1 MEDQAASPP
10 FRALCNSETSRTIL
24 LVFGLCQSFSCSGI
38 IFGFTAIA
46 TALKNIGQ
54 YSSLCE
60 STNDTAGIKHCTAQD
75 LRFSLLY
82 TIGSSALF
90 ASFICHGII
99 LDRIGPK
106 VTSCV
111 GLTCI
116 SLGFY
121 LLSFSDS
128 NGFDGYPGAF
138 ALIGAGG
145 PGVHLSLFHLT
156 NLFNE
161 NVRGTMKSCLVG
173 AFVMS
178 AILFPLEGW
187 LLEDVHANREYVFL
201 VHASWLLLLALA
213 GAFTWPS
220 QRFQDG
226 DKVYLTGFPLRYAT
240 VTKGGSLESGQPTHA
255 TEDVVLESAKSEVFS
270 EFNSR
275 SDVTQDIDTQTDL
288 GNEQVEQ
295 VPQTVSKTLVNAP
308 LLRQMRSK
316 EYLLLFTFAC
326 VHVLRFNLYI
336 GTFIQQIQYL
346 EGTNNASETNL
357 YTWALTLLLPIGALS
372 IPLIGRIID
381 KYSLWHGFMFC
392 NMLGMGYGVTV
403 VVPVL
408 QVQFLSIIFISLHRM
423 VLFAVLYSYTS
434 STFGYANFGFLFGL
448 MQLVAAIISLLVYP
462 LASISDNQLGGNYM
476 CVDLVMLA
484 IMMPLWYFCPG
495 QRPPKKLPADVA
507 IAS

>member
-1 MEDQAASPP
+1 MDSTEATAAS
-10 FRALCNSETSRTIL
+10 RTWCNFETSRTIL
-24 LVFGLCQSFSCSGI
+24 FIFGLIQSFSCSGI

-46 TALKNIGQ
+46 SALKNIGQ
-54 YSSLCE
+54 YSSLCS
-60 STNDTAGIKHCTAQD
+60 STNSTSGTVHCANQD

-106 VTSCV
+106 IASCT

-116 SLGFY
+116 SIGFY
-121 LLSFSDS
+121 ILSFSDS
-128 NGFDGYPGAF
+128 NGFDGYPEAF

-145 PGVHLSLFHLT
+145 PGVHLSLFHLA
-156 NLFNE
+156 NLFRE
-161 NVRGTMKSCLVG
+161 GIRGTMKSCLVG

-187 LLEDVHANREYVFL
+187 LLEGVHANREYVFL
-201 VHASWLLLLALA
+201 VHASWLMLLALA
-213 GAFTWPS
+213 GAFVWPIK
-220 QRFQDG
+220 RFQDG
-226 DKVYLTGFPLRYAT
+226 DKVYLRGFLLRYT
-240 VTKGGSLESGQPTHA
+240 IVPHSSIVENVEMPPQV
-255 TEDVVLESAKSEVFS
+255 TEDVVLEASKSEVIS
-270 EFNSR
+270 EYTSK
-275 SDVTQDIDTQTDL
+275 SDGTQGDIDTQTDL
-288 GNEQVEQ
+288 GTESNARI
-295 VPQTVSKTLVNAP
+295 PGTASNSLVNAP

-316 EYLLLFTFAC
+316 EYLLLFSFAC
-326 VHVLRFNLYI
+326 IHVLRFNLYI

-346 EGTNNASETNL
+346 EGKGNSSQTNV
-357 YTWALTLLLPIGALS
+357 YTLALTLLLPFGALS

-381 KYSLWHGFMFC
+381 RYSLWHGFIFC
-392 NMLGMGYGVTV
+392 NMLGMGYGITN

-434 STFGYANFGFLFGL
+434 ATFGYANFGFLFGL
-448 MQLVAAIISLLVYP
+448 MQLVAAVISLLVYP

-495 QRPPKKLPADVA
+495 QRPQGT
-507 IAS
+507 ASL